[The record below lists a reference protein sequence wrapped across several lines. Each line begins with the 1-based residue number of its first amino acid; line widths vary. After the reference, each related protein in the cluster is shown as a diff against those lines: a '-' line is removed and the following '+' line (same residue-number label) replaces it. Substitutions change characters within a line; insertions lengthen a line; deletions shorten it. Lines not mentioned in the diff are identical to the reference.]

1 MMTKFAIELIMYNE
15 DSEPKATYRQ
25 SFVPFRLLK
34 EAVKLHEFVTDL
46 QDPQKTNPETIDNL
60 ADFVVAF
67 FGNKF
72 SREDLLDG
80 AEISEVLTVIK
91 QIVAKINGDAN
102 PTLPPVE

>member
-1 MMTKFAIELIMYNE
+1 MTKFAIELVLYDE

-34 EAVKLHEFVTDL
+34 EAVKLQEYVSDM
-46 QDPQKTNPETIDNL
+46 QDPQKTKPETIDNL

-72 SREDLLDG
+72 SREELMDG
-80 AEISEVLTVIK
+80 AELSEVMTVIT

-102 PTLPPVE
+102 PTLPPVK

>member
-1 MMTKFAIELIMYNE
+1 MTKFAIELILYNE

-34 EAVKLHEFVTDL
+34 EAVRLQEMVTSL
-46 QDPQKTNPETIDNL
+46 QDPQKMEPEAIDNL

-72 SREDLLDG
+72 SREELMDG
-80 AEISEVLTVIK
+80 AEISEVMTVIK

-102 PTLPPVE
+102 PTLPPAA

>member
-1 MMTKFAIELIMYNE
+1 MTKFAIEMILYDE
-15 DSEPKATYRQ
+15 DSEPKVTYRQ

-34 EAVKLHEFVTDL
+34 EAVKLQEYVSEL
-46 QDPQKTNPETIDNL
+46 QDPQKMKPETIDNL

-80 AEISEVLTVIK
+80 AELSEVMTVIN
-91 QIVAKINGDAN
+91 QIVTKINGGAN

>member
-1 MMTKFAIELIMYNE
+1 MAKFAIELILYDE

-34 EAVKLHEFVTDL
+34 EAVKLQEYVGEL
-46 QDPQKTNPETIDNL
+46 QNPQKTKPETIDNL

-67 FGNKF
+67 FGDKF
-72 SREDLLDG
+72 SREDLMDG
-80 AEISEVLTVIK
+80 AELSEVMTVIN
-91 QIVAKINGDAN
+91 QIVTKINGDAN